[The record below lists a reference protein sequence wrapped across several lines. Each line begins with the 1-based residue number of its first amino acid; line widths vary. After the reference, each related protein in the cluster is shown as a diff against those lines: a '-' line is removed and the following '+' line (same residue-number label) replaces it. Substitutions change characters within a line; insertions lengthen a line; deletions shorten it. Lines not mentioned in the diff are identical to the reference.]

1 MEILKLKVAA
11 RESNGKGPA
20 RQSRFA
26 GTIPGVLYGGGKDP
40 ASLTINLREFD
51 HLVHGASGEH
61 AVVELQCDDSNV
73 QGPALIK
80 AVQHH
85 PVRDTIMH
93 ADFQRI
99 NLDENIKTVIP
110 IVLVGRAA
118 GQIEGG
124 VVDHTLREIE
134 VECKA
139 LEVPESIEVDITEMI
154 IGDRLHLS
162 DLTIPDN
169 VTLLTEL
176 SRTVATIHQPRV
188 VEEVTTE
195 EEEGVEGEEGL
206 AEGEDGAA
214 GDAASA
220 EESES
225 SDS

>member
-1 MEILKLKVAA
+1 MEILKLNVDA
-11 RESNGKGPA
+11 RDFSGKGSA
-20 RQSRFA
+20 RQARMGGS
-26 GTIPGVLYGGGKDP
+26 IPGILYGGGKDP
-40 ASLTINLREFD
+40 ASLSINLREFD
-51 HLVHGASGEH
+51 TLVHGKGGEH
-61 AVVELQCDDSNV
+61 AVVELQCEDSNV
-73 QGPALIK
+73 QGPALVK

-99 NLDENIKTVIP
+99 NLDEAIKTVVP

-118 GQIEGG
+118 GQVEGG

-139 LEVPESIEVDITEMI
+139 LEVPDKIEVDITALN

-162 DLTIPDN
+162 DLTIPES

-176 SRTVATIHQPRV
+176 SRTVATVHQPRV
-188 VEEVTTE
+188 VEEAVT
-195 EEEGVEGEEGL
+195 EEEGVEGEEGS
-206 AEGEDGAA
+206 AEGEEGADGTTPA
-214 GDAASA
+214 GD
-220 EESES
+220 SES

>member
-1 MEILKLKVAA
+1 MDILKLNVAA
-11 RESNGKGPA
+11 RASAGKGAA
-20 RQSRFA
+20 RQSRLA
-26 GTIPGVLYGGGKDP
+26 GTIPAVLYGGGKDP
-40 ASLTINLREFD
+40 APLVINRRDFN
-51 HLVHGASGEH
+51 HLVHEAGGEH
-61 AVVELQCDDSNV
+61 AVVELQCEDSNV
-73 QGPALIK
+73 QGPALVK
-80 AVQHH
+80 DVQHH
-85 PVRDTIMH
+85 PVRHTVMH

-99 NLDENIKTVIP
+99 NLDENIKTFVP

-139 LEVPESIEVDITEMI
+139 LEVPEQIEVDITHMI

-162 DLTIPDN
+162 DLTIPESVN
-169 VTLLTEL
+169 VLTEL

-188 VEEVTTE
+188 IAAAGD
-195 EEEGVEGEEGL
+195 EEGEGEEG
-206 AEGEDGAA
+206 AIEGEEGEDG
-214 GDAASA
+214 ASA

>member
-1 MEILKLKVAA
+1 MDILKLKVAA
-11 RESNGKGPA
+11 RETSGKGAA

-26 GTIPGVLYGGGKDP
+26 GSIPGVLYGGGKDP
-40 ASLTINLREFD
+40 SALTIDRKAFD
-51 HLVHGASGEH
+51 ILVHGASGEH

-73 QGPALIK
+73 QGPALVK

-99 NLDENIKTVIP
+99 NLDENIKTVVP
-110 IVLVGRAA
+110 IVLVGRSA

-124 VVDHTLREIE
+124 VVDHTLREID

-139 LEVPESIEVDITEMI
+139 LEVPDKIEVDITELN

-162 DLTIPDN
+162 DLTIPES

-176 SRTVATIHQPRV
+176 SRTVATVHQPRV
-188 VEEVTTE
+188 VEEEVT
-195 EEEGVEGEEGL
+195 EEEGVEGEEG
-206 AEGEDGAA
+206 AGEGEEGEGAA
-214 GDAASA
+214 PA
-220 EESES
+220 EDSES